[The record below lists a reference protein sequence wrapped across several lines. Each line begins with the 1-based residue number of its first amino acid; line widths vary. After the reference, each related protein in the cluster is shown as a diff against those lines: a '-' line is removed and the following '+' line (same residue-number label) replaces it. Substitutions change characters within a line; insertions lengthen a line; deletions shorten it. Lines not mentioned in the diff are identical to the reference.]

1 MGVQRKKG
9 WKGGMG
15 GPGFYDCGGARF
27 FSVGPWSTEV
37 SHRFLIVTGIDAS
50 NAFL

>member
-1 MGVQRKKG
+1 MVKGYVGVQRKKG

-27 FSVGPWSTEV
+27 FSVGPWEELSLLPRV
-37 SHRFLIVTGIDAS
+37 KIF
-50 NAFL
+50 